1 MSAPRNG
8 TERVWD
14 ITALVL
20 VVAGAALYLWTH
32 FTLGAIGSDTVVLSG
47 APGSSVAHVDRLQTT
62 GRVAL
67 GIIAAGI
74 LAGLWSWFRFGRR
87 RAWLGHR

>member
-1 MSAPRNG
+1 MAPRSG
-8 TERVWD
+8 AERVWD
-14 ITALVL
+14 IAALVL

-47 APGSSVAHVDRLQTT
+47 PPGSAVSQVDRLQTT

-67 GIIAAGI
+67 GLIGIGIAV
-74 LAGLWSWFRFGRR
+74 GLWSYFRHGRG
-87 RAWLGHR
+87 RAASTR

>member
-1 MSAPRNG
+1 M
-8 TERVWD
+8 WD

-47 APGSSVAHVDRLQTT
+47 APGSSVANVDRLQTV
-62 GRVAL
+62 GRIAL
-67 GIIAAGI
+67 GLIGAGI
-74 LAGLWSWFRFGRR
+74 VVGGWSYFRHGRL
-87 RAWLGHR
+87 RAPGTR

>member
-1 MSAPRNG
+1 M
-8 TERVWD
+8 WD

-47 APGSSVAHVDRLQTT
+47 APGSSVAHVDRLQTV
-62 GRVAL
+62 GRIAL
-67 GIIAAGI
+67 GIIGAGI
-74 LAGLWSWFRFGRR
+74 VVGGWSYFRHGRR
-87 RAWLGHR
+87 RAPGIR